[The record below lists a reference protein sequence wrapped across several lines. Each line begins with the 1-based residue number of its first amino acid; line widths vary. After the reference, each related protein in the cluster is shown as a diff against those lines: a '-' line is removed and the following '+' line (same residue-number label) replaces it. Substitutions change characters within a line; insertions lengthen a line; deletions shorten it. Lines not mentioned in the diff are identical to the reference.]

1 MKTKKLLGIIII
13 CCFITSFIINPIMVK
28 SQLPVTEN
36 KREMRAIVYKCMVPM
51 RDGIRLATDVYLPE
65 DIGENEKLPT
75 ILVRTPYN
83 KDGLTSFT
91 LTYLISR
98 YAVVL
103 QDMRGR
109 FASEGIDMLFM
120 NASTDG
126 YDTIH
131 WLAAQDWCNGRIG
144 TFGPSA
150 LGITQYFMH
159 LAQPPALK
167 TQVIAIGTPD
177 LYHSALYQ
185 GGAFREALVVGWLEG
200 IGSEYWL
207 PTIYQ
212 QENFS
217 SFWENVTLTN
227 KYSLVKTPAVHQ
239 AGWFDCFLQGTID
252 GFVGYQYESE
262 PMAQGKSYL
271 VIGPWTHGRNFEEEQ
286 GEVTFPAN
294 SKDDYTLTLA
304 NKFFK
309 YYLKEKAVNFHD
321 DHIFYYCMGPDY
333 EGSAGNFW
341 RTTNDWPIPTN
352 YTAFYLHAGNQL
364 STEEPA
370 ENEGADSYFYDPQHP
385 VPTIGG
391 NNLNIAAG
399 PYDQASLETRG
410 DVITFTSED
419 LTENVEVTG
428 RIKAYLWVS
437 SNCTDTDF
445 TVKLTDVYP
454 DGRSMLIQDG
464 IIRAKYRNNDSKPEL
479 LVPGEIV
486 QVEVDLWSSSYIFN
500 AGHKMRVVI
509 SSSNY
514 PRFQANPNNGAAI
527 FTNNETLVAN
537 NTIYYDQNHPSHILL
552 PINEADPIPTTAPTT
567 STHNSTEVIKWVV
580 WTVIGG
586 TIVGVTIFVAI
597 ICLIIIRVKRRNR

>member
-1 MKTKKLLGIIII
+1 MKKLLGIIIVS
-13 CCFITSFIINPIMVK
+13 CLVMPFISNPVIAQA
-28 SQLPVTEN
+28 QLPIKERH
-36 KREMRAIVYKCMVPM
+36 KEMKAIIYKCMVPM
-51 RDGIRLATDVYLPE
+51 RDGVRLATDVYLPE
-65 DIGENEKLPT
+65 NREEGEALPT
-75 ILVRTPYN
+75 ILMRTPYDKN
-83 KDGLTSFT
+83 ALSSIA
-91 LTYLISR
+91 LPYVLSR

-126 YDTIH
+126 YDTIQ
-131 WLAAQDWCNGRIG
+131 WIASQEWCNGRIG

-167 TQVIAIGTPD
+167 TQAISVGTPD
-177 LYHSALYQ
+177 LYHDALYQ

-227 KYSLVKTPAVHQ
+227 KYHLVKTPAVHQ
-239 AGWFDCFLQGTID
+239 AGWYDCFLQGTIN

-262 PMAQGKSYL
+262 PTAQEKSYL
-271 VIGPWTHGRNFEEEQ
+271 VIGPWTHGRNFEREQ
-286 GEVTFPAN
+286 GEVTFPSN
-294 SKDDYTLTLA
+294 SIDDYTLSLT
-304 NKFFK
+304 NKLFK
-309 YYLKEKAVNFHD
+309 YYLKEKPVNFND

-333 EGSAGNFW
+333 EGAIGNFW
-341 RTTNDWPIPTN
+341 RTTNEWPVPVN
-352 YTAFYLHAGNQL
+352 YTEYYLHTGNHL
-364 STEEPA
+364 SPEEPA
-370 ENEGADSYFYDPQHP
+370 ENEEPESYFYDPQNP

-391 NNLNIAAG
+391 NNLKIPAG
-399 PYDQASLETRG
+399 PYDQTSLEPRA
-410 DVITFTSED
+410 DVLTFTSET
-419 LTENVEVTG
+419 LTKNVEITG

-464 IIRAKYRNNDSKPEL
+464 IIRAKYRNNDSQPEL

-500 AGHKMRVVI
+500 TGHKIRVAI

-527 FTNNETLVAN
+527 FTNNETFVAN
-537 NTIYYDQNHPSHILL
+537 NTIYHDQAHPSNILL
-552 PINEADPIPTTAPTT
+552 PINEAGAVPTTTAPTNAY
-567 STHNSTEVIKWVV
+567 NSTEIII
-580 WTVIGG
+580 WTIWGIIG
-586 TIVGVTIFVAI
+586 VSLAGVTIVVTI
-597 ICLIIIRVKRRNR
+597 ICLIIIRVKKRNR